1 MLILKIIC
9 STLLGIFG
17 LFFTAASILQIHTM
31 VRDKKNF
38 GFTNKGYLDPFD
50 VVLCMS
56 IGILIF
62 AVIILEFI

>member
-1 MLILKIIC
+1 MLVLKIIW

-17 LFFTAASILQIHTM
+17 LFFIVASIIQIHTI

-50 VVLCMS
+50 IALCMS
-56 IGILIF
+56 VGILIF